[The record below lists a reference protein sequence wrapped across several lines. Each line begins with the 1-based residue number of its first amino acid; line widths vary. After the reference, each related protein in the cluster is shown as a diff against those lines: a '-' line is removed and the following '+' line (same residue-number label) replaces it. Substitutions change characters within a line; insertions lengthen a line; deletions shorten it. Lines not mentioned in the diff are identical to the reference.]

1 VHAGKIAIGLYIF
14 HNVVY
19 AAASYP
25 VGVLGDRTNKK
36 ILLAIG
42 YALFAVMCVG
52 FLAVGASLPGL
63 ILLFALAG
71 IYIAVVDSM
80 ERALAA
86 DLLPL
91 ERRGTGYGALA
102 TVNSFGD
109 LTSSIVVGS
118 LWTYVSIASGLWY
131 AAVLTLAGAIA
142 LWMVPRQPSTGKA
155 AAQTPPG

>member
-1 VHAGKIAIGLYIF
+1 
-14 HNVVY
+14 
-19 AAASYP
+19 

-42 YALFAVMCVG
+42 YALFAVMCLG
-52 FLAVGASLPGL
+52 FLVVGASIPGL
-63 ILLFALAG
+63 VLLFALAG

-109 LTSSIVVGS
+109 LTSSVVVGL
-118 LWTYVSIASGLWY
+118 LWTHVSIAAGFWY

-142 LWMVPRQPSTGKA
+142 LWLVPRHIPTLPSH
-155 AAQTPPG
+155 